1 MLFNMTD
8 NNLPTALEHLMRKRR
23 SCRAFLPDELPQELI
38 ERILDTSQRTASW
51 CNTQPWQLTI
61 TRAGGTNRLKKA
73 LYEAASLGGAQTNGS
88 SDIDFPA
95 AYEGIYLERRRNA
108 AFQLFDAMGI
118 DKNNKAERELNALR
132 NFELFGA
139 PHLVIVSAPSALGT
153 YGAMD
158 CAAWVSNF
166 MLVALS
172 HGVASIAQASLA
184 RYSDLLHRHL
194 SIDQNNKIVCG
205 VSIGLADTAHPAN
218 NFRTTRATI
227 DNYVKWLNI

>member
-1 MLFNMTD
+1 MAH
-8 NNLPTALEHLMRKRR
+8 NNLSAPLENLMRKRR
-23 SCRAFLPDELPQELI
+23 SCRAFLPEQLPQELI

-61 TRAGGTNRLKKA
+61 TRNEGTDRLRKA

-88 SDIDFPA
+88 SDIAFPDV
-95 AYEGIYLERRRNA
+95 YEGIYLERRRDA
-108 AFQLFDAMGI
+108 AIQLFNAMGI
-118 DKNNKAERELNALR
+118 EKNNKTERESNALR

-139 PHLVIVSAPSALGT
+139 PHLVIVSAPSTLGT

-194 SIDQNNKIVCG
+194 SIDQNNRIICG
-205 VSIGLADTAHPAN
+205 ISFGFADTAHPAN
-218 NFRTTRATI
+218 NFSTSRAKISTL
-227 DNYVKWLNI
+227 VKWVNN

>member
-1 MLFNMTD
+1 MLFNMTH
-8 NNLPTALEHLMRKRR
+8 NNLSTTLEHLMLTRR
-23 SCRAFLPDELPQELI
+23 SCRAFLPDELPQDLI

-61 TRAGGTNRLKKA
+61 TRAEGTDRLRKA
-73 LYEAASLGGAQTNGS
+73 LYVAASLGGAQTNGS
-88 SDIDFPA
+88 SDIAFPD
-95 AYEGIYLERRRNA
+95 AYEGIYLERRRDA
-108 AFQLFDAMGI
+108 AIQLFNAMGI
-118 DKNNKAERELNALR
+118 EKNNKAERELNALR

-184 RYSDLLHRHL
+184 RYSDLLHRYL
-194 SIDQNNKIVCG
+194 SIDQNNKVVCG
-205 VSIGLADTAHPAN
+205 ISFGLADTAHPAN
-218 NFRTTRATI
+218 NFLTTRATI
-227 DNYVKWLNI
+227 GTYVKWVDN